1 VNIFYF
7 YKNSDRLNSELSI
20 DNITLFTKGGP
31 CTEIHYDRNYDLNL
45 NVPGAD
51 LVNKGT
57 ERVIEL
63 WNIGK
68 HFRITFLRFN

>member
-1 VNIFYF
+1 MFIVLDATNILIFF
-7 YKNSDRLNSELSI
+7 
-20 DNITLFTKGGP
+20 KGGP

-45 NVPGAD
+45 PINGAN

-63 WNIGK
+63 WNIGII
-68 HFRITFLRFN
+68 FYGNMSIFLLI